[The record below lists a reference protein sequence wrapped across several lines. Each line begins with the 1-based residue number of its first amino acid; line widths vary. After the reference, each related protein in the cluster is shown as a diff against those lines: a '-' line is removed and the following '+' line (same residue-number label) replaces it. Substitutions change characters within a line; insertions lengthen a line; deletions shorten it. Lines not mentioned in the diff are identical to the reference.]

1 MRWTYR
7 NPDESIA
14 RTLEKELGVSS
25 LMARLLA
32 LRGICTASQAA
43 EFLSPSL
50 DRLHSPYLMLGM
62 QQAVDRLCAAIA
74 RQETA
79 LIYGDYDVDGTTAV
93 VVLKTAIELCGGTA
107 DFHVP
112 HRIKEGYGIKDD
124 VIERAA
130 AGGVK
135 LVISVD
141 TGIRAFQA
149 AETARRVGVDLIV
162 TDHHLPE
169 VEEGV
174 PRALAVL
181 NPNQHGCNYPCKAIC
196 GAGVAFKI
204 AQALF
209 AKLKDA
215 AEQAKLIPSFLKMVA
230 MATIA
235 DAVPL
240 IDENRVIAKIG
251 LEGLRKPV
259 NGGLKA
265 LMEVSGLANVG
276 RALSAGDVGF
286 RLGPRINAA
295 GRMDVAKDVIEL
307 FTCKDPERCRD
318 IAQKLDHLNTERQN
332 EEARIVAE
340 IEAQLAADPDL
351 SGRFCLVFDGEGWH
365 RGVVG
370 IVASRV
376 VERTGRPALVVAR
389 DGEEAHGS
397 GRSISALHLLDALE
411 SCRELFTRFGG
422 HAHAV
427 GFALPSEQVAELKH
441 RLNNFAQSKLREEDL
456 LPELLIDAE
465 IPLGEV
471 TPHLLEDLS
480 RLEPFGHGNPEP
492 VFLAKNVNL
501 LLPPKVIKDKHIKL
515 RVNQRIP
522 GLKNSFNYE
531 AVGWRMAERLG
542 AEALQPGDRLEMAFT
557 VAMSFH
563 PEVGPGRDCCLQQVE
578 AGLYSASWKTRW
590 FTVHNVARQAPLG
603 PVFVKNVEHGWFQLQ
618 RRCRL
623 RRLRA
628 DFIRQR
634 PPRPFLRRPQ
644 WESITADSGFAW
656 WRILS
661 ITCCWA
667 LP

>member
-1 MRWTYR
+1 MRWTYLTPKTATAEQLQKEAGISPLMSR
-7 NPDESIA
+7 LL
-14 RTLEKELGVSS
+14 TLRGVSS
-25 LMARLLA
+25 PA
-32 LRGICTASQAA
+32 QAA
-43 EFLSPSL
+43 AFLSPALSQ
-50 DRLHSPYLMLGM
+50 LHSPYLMRGM
-62 QQAVDRLCAAIA
+62 REAIERICAAIA
-74 RQETA
+74 NREST

-93 VVLKTAIELCGGTA
+93 VILKTAIELCGGTA

-130 AGGVK
+130 EAGVK

-149 AETARRVGVDLIV
+149 AETAQRVGLDLIV

-169 VEEGV
+169 AHQGV
-174 PRALAVL
+174 PNALAVL
-181 NPNQHGCNYPCKAIC
+181 NPNQQGCEYPCKALC

-209 AKLKDA
+209 ARFKDE
-215 AEQAKLIPSFLKMVA
+215 AEQRKLIPSFLKMVA

-240 IDENRVIAKIG
+240 VDENRVMARLG

-265 LMEVSGLANVG
+265 LMEVSGLAGLG

-307 FTCKDPERCRD
+307 FTCKDPERCRE
-318 IAQKLDHLNTERQN
+318 IAQKLDQLNSERQN

-340 IEAQLAADPDL
+340 IEAQLAAEPDL
-351 SGRFCLVFDGEGWH
+351 TGRFCMVFDGEGWH

-376 VERTGRPALVVAR
+376 VEKTGRPALVVAR

-427 GFALPSEQVAELKH
+427 GFALPSAQVAELKY
-441 RLNNFAQSKLREEDL
+441 RLNEFAQAKLTPDDLVPEISIDEELPLSK
-456 LPELLIDAE
+456 
-465 IPLGEV
+465 V
-471 TPHLLEDLS
+471 TPGLLQELAQ
-480 RLEPFGHGNPEP
+480 LEPFGQGNPEP
-492 VFLAKNVNL
+492 IFAALNVNL
-501 LLPPKVIKDKHIKL
+501 LLTPRVIKDKHIKL
-515 RVNQRIP
+515 RVKQKVNGSRE
-522 GLKNSFNYE
+522 SFNYE
-531 AVGWRMAERLG
+531 AVGWRMADRLA
-542 AEALQPGDRLEMAFT
+542 AENLQPGDRLDLVFKI
-557 VAMSFH
+557 AMNFH
-563 PEVGPGRDCCLQQVE
+563 PDFG
-578 AGLYSASWKTRW
+578 GLELALEDFRKSAPVAIPVYSR
-590 FTVHNVARQAPLG
+590 
-603 PVFVKNVEHGWFQLQ
+603 
-618 RRCRL
+618 
-623 RRLRA
+623 
-628 DFIRQR
+628 
-634 PPRPFLRRPQ
+634 
-644 WESITADSGFAW
+644 
-656 WRILS
+656 
-661 ITCCWA
+661 
-667 LP
+667 

>member
-1 MRWTYR
+1 MRWTYLTPKTATAEQLQKEAGISPLMSR
-7 NPDESIA
+7 LL
-14 RTLEKELGVSS
+14 TLRGVSS
-25 LMARLLA
+25 PA
-32 LRGICTASQAA
+32 QAA
-43 EFLSPSL
+43 AFLSPALSQ
-50 DRLHSPYLMLGM
+50 LHSPYLMRGM
-62 QQAVDRLCAAIA
+62 REAIERICAAIA
-74 RQETA
+74 NREST

-93 VVLKTAIELCGGTA
+93 VILKTAIELCGGTA

-130 AGGVK
+130 AAGVK

-149 AETARRVGVDLIV
+149 AETAQRVGLDLIV

-169 VEEGV
+169 AHQGV
-174 PRALAVL
+174 PNALAVL
-181 NPNQHGCNYPCKAIC
+181 NPNQQGCEYPCKALC

-209 AKLKDA
+209 ARFKDE
-215 AEQAKLIPSFLKMVA
+215 AEQRKLIPSFLKMVA

-240 IDENRVIAKIG
+240 VDENRVMARLG

-265 LMEVSGLANVG
+265 LMEVSGLAGLG

-307 FTCKDPERCRD
+307 FTCKDTERCRA
-318 IAQKLDHLNTERQN
+318 IAQKLDQLNSERQN

-340 IEAQLAADPDL
+340 IEAQLAAEPDL
-351 SGRFCLVFDGEGWH
+351 TGRFCMVFDGEGWH

-376 VERTGRPALVVAR
+376 VEKTGRPALVVAR

-427 GFALPSEQVAELKH
+427 GFALPSAQVAELKY
-441 RLNNFAQSKLREEDL
+441 RLNEFAQAKLTPDDLVPEISIDEELPLSK
-456 LPELLIDAE
+456 
-465 IPLGEV
+465 V
-471 TPHLLEDLS
+471 TPGLLQELAQ
-480 RLEPFGHGNPEP
+480 LEPFGQGNPEP
-492 VFLAKNVNL
+492 IFAALNVNL
-501 LLPPKVIKDKHIKL
+501 LLPPRVIKDKHIKL
-515 RVNQRIP
+515 RVKQKVNGSRE
-522 GLKNSFNYE
+522 SFNYE
-531 AVGWRMAERLG
+531 AVGWRMADRLA
-542 AEALQPGDRLEMAFT
+542 AENLQPGDRLDLVFKI
-557 VAMSFH
+557 AMNFH
-563 PEVGPGRDCCLQQVE
+563 PDFG
-578 AGLYSASWKTRW
+578 GLELALEDFRKSAPVAIPVYSR
-590 FTVHNVARQAPLG
+590 
-603 PVFVKNVEHGWFQLQ
+603 
-618 RRCRL
+618 
-623 RRLRA
+623 
-628 DFIRQR
+628 
-634 PPRPFLRRPQ
+634 
-644 WESITADSGFAW
+644 
-656 WRILS
+656 
-661 ITCCWA
+661 
-667 LP
+667 

>member
-1 MRWTYR
+1 MRWTYST
-7 NPDESIA
+7 PDPQIVQQ
-14 RTLEKELGVSS
+14 LQKEASLSPLMASLVALRGVSS
-25 LMARLLA
+25 AAQAMA
-32 LRGICTASQAA
+32 
-43 EFLSPSL
+43 FLTPSL
-50 DRLHSPYLMLGM
+50 DQLHSPYLMRGM
-62 QQAVDRLCAAIA
+62 REAIERICAAIA
-74 RQETA
+74 NRETT

-93 VVLKTAIELCGGTA
+93 VILKTAIELCGGTT

-130 AGGVK
+130 AAGVR

-169 VEEGV
+169 THQGL
-174 PRALAVL
+174 PNALAVL
-181 NPNQHGCNYPCKAIC
+181 NPNQNGCDYPCKALC

-209 AKLKDA
+209 ARFKDA
-215 AEQAKLIPSFLKMVA
+215 PEQAKLIPSFLKMVA

-240 IDENRVIAKIG
+240 VGENRVMARLG
-251 LEGLRKPV
+251 LEGLRRPV

-265 LMEVSGLANVG
+265 LMEVSGLAGLG

-307 FTCKDPERCRD
+307 FTCKDQERCRE
-318 IAQKLDHLNTERQN
+318 IAQKLDQLNSERQT

-340 IEAQLAADPDL
+340 IESQLAAEPDL
-351 SGRFCLVFDGEGWH
+351 TGRYCMVFDGDGWH

-376 VERTGRPALVVAR
+376 VEKTGRPALVVAKE
-389 DGEEAHGS
+389 GEEAHGS

-427 GFALPSEQVAELKH
+427 GFALPSSQLPELKL
-441 RLNNFAQSKLREEDL
+441 RLNQFAQSRLTAEDL
-456 LPELLIDAE
+456 LPELAIDAE
-465 IPLGEV
+465 LPLADV
-471 TPHLLEDLS
+471 TPDLIQS
-480 RLEPFGHGNPEP
+480 LARLEPFGQGNPEP
-492 VFLAKNVNL
+492 VFSACAVDL
-501 LLPPKVIKDKHIKL
+501 LLPPRVIKDKHVKL
-515 RVNQRIP
+515 RVKQKID
-522 GLKNSFNYE
+522 GMKNSFNYE
-531 AVGWRMAERLG
+531 AVGWRMAERVA
-542 AEALQPGDRLEMAFT
+542 AENLQPGDRLDLAFT
-557 VAMSFH
+557 VAMNFH
-563 PEVGPGRDCCLQQVE
+563 PDFGGLELCLHDFKKSVP
-578 AGLYSASWKTRW
+578 AAISVYS
-590 FTVHNVARQAPLG
+590 
-603 PVFVKNVEHGWFQLQ
+603 
-618 RRCRL
+618 
-623 RRLRA
+623 
-628 DFIRQR
+628 
-634 PPRPFLRRPQ
+634 
-644 WESITADSGFAW
+644 
-656 WRILS
+656 
-661 ITCCWA
+661 
-667 LP
+667 

>member
-1 MRWTYR
+1 MRWTYLT
-7 NPDESIA
+7 PDDVAIQQLQQQSG
-14 RTLEKELGVSS
+14 LSP
-25 LMARLLA
+25 LMARLLS
-32 LRGICTASQAA
+32 LRGINTADRATA
-43 EFLSPSL
+43 FLSPSL
-50 DRLHSPYLMLGM
+50 NQLHSPYLMHGM
-62 QQAVDRLCAAIA
+62 REAIDRICAAIA
-74 RQETA
+74 NKETM

-93 VVLKTAIELCGGTA
+93 VILKTAIELCGGTA

-130 AGGVK
+130 AAGVR

-169 VEEGV
+169 AHEGL
-174 PRALAVL
+174 PNALAVL
-181 NPNQHGCNYPCKAIC
+181 NPNQQGCGYPCKALC

-209 AKLKDA
+209 ARFKDDP
-215 AEQAKLIPSFLKMVA
+215 EQTKLIPSFLKMVA

-240 IDENRVIAKIG
+240 VDENRVMARLG
-251 LEGLRKPV
+251 LEGLRRPV

-265 LMEVSGLANVG
+265 LMEVSGLLDLD

-295 GRMDVAKDVIEL
+295 GRMDVARDVIEL
-307 FTCKDPERCRD
+307 FTCKDAERCRE
-318 IAQKLDHLNTERQN
+318 IAQKLDQLNTERQN

-340 IEAQLAADPDL
+340 IEAQLAAEPDL
-351 SGRFCLVFDGEGWH
+351 TGRYCMVFDGDGWH

-376 VERTGRPALVVAR
+376 VEKTGRPALVVAK

-427 GFALPSEQVAELKH
+427 GFALPSAQLPELRQ
-441 RLNNFAQSKLREEDL
+441 RLNQFVQLRLREEDL
-456 LPELLIDAE
+456 LPELRIDAQ
-465 IPLGEV
+465 IPLAEV
-471 TPHLLEDLS
+471 NPDLLQNLT
-480 RLEPFGHGNPEP
+480 RMEPFGHGNPEP
-492 VFLAKNVNL
+492 VFSASRVNL
-501 LLPPKVIKDKHIKL
+501 LLPPRVIKEKHIKL
-515 RVNQRIP
+515 RVNQRLD
-522 GLKNSFNYE
+522 GMKNSFNYD
-531 AVGWRMAERLG
+531 AMGWRMADQLASEN
-542 AEALQPGDRLEMAFT
+542 LQPGDRLEIAFKIG
-557 VAMSFH
+557 MNFH
-563 PEVGPGRDCCLQQVE
+563 PEFG
-578 AGLYSASWKTRW
+578 GLELTLEDFRKSGLA
-590 FTVHNVARQAPLG
+590 TVAV
-603 PVFVKNVEHGWFQLQ
+603 
-618 RRCRL
+618 
-623 RRLRA
+623 
-628 DFIRQR
+628 
-634 PPRPFLRRPQ
+634 
-644 WESITADSGFAW
+644 
-656 WRILS
+656 
-661 ITCCWA
+661 
-667 LP
+667 